1 MENSAAT
8 RKIVEASWQAVAK
21 AGVRKFRVSDVAA
34 AAGVSVG
41 LVYYHFESRN
51 GLLKA
56 TMEFANEIT
65 PGAGAGAGAVGSG
78 SGSGSGTGFERL
90 EALLLADFD
99 GTERAHD
106 NAVVWHELVGVAV
119 FEEEIR
125 DQVGVTLAKWRDA
138 VADAVSEG
146 QRDGSIRAGIDA
158 ARAARS
164 VTALADGLLSGIVVG
179 SSSWDE
185 ARDALR
191 AALERLLR
199 AE

>member
-65 PGAGAGAGAVGSG
+65 PGAGGAAGGSG
-78 SGSGSGTGFERL
+78 SRSGSGTGFERL

-125 DQVGVTLAKWRDA
+125 GQVGVTLAKWRAA

-158 ARAARS
+158 AQAARS